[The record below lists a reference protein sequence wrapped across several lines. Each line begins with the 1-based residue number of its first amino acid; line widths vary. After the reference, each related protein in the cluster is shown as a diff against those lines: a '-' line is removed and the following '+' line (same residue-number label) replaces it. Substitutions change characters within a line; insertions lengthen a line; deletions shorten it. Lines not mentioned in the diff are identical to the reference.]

1 MLAYLI
7 MKTSRNLKCKLD
19 RELRKHDVTSSQF
32 SVMNQIETMG
42 NQSAAHEI
50 ANILGYDRPTISAIV
65 QRLVKAK
72 IVIKADNPQ
81 DKRTQYLS
89 LSQHGLN
96 VLYQIRH
103 IADEVSN
110 DVFTTIDADAQNA
123 LIQALEKINIA
134 LEDN

>member
-1 MLAYLI
+1 